1 MSNFGKKERGKT
13 SIKKKIIISVLLF
26 LVLITNSIVSNAAE
40 LALVGNQYFGTIYY
54 KSDVKVYTKNAWR
67 GYYVDGVEV
76 AWYRSYTVTKE
87 GSHTVKNGNTTLGTI
102 ILDKTPPTIN
112 IRNEA
117 AGDKKVR
124 KYVTATDVT
133 SHIDWIGVVDASNGK
148 VLYSCR
154 NQTYLSFEINK
165 EKVAKAYTVK
175 AMDKA
180 GWTSTQTFTV
190 QALPT
195 TTTSSKP
202 SKPSTG
208 SSASSV
214 ASTTVKPPVKY
225 TSSGSGSG
233 SGSSGSGSSS
243 SGSGSGSTTTPT
255 VTKDTTKPTIISI
268 TNKSGSTKVKDKVEI
283 VAKVKDNESGIK
295 GYVLNTNT
303 TATTSTKMTTFD
315 NPIVKTEKEIT
326 IPVTKNGTYYLHVK
340 DKEGNIASKAIK
352 VDNIDSKGPT
362 IAAPTLKDS
371 KTYAKELQY
380 SSTLKDDAGIK
391 RYAVSKESDV
401 KKLKDSDWKSVSGNP
416 KEQSINFKI
425 NANGT
430 YYIHAEDS
438 LGNASKKS
446 FKVDKVDNVVP
457 TINSVECNTKQKVA
471 KSTGVKVTVK
481 ASDKESGIDFIAIDK
496 NSKANYEEAKKYND
510 SAKVSKTTANFT
522 VKENGVWYVHAFDK
536 CGNAATKRIV
546 IDNLVDNV
554 GAYTAQSVNINKIED
569 KSQTKFLKDDF
580 VLSTDYETIKRVVLN
595 NTSLGIIRG
604 YWLGYI
610 ENAGIMKSYDR
621 NNDPSPYI
629 GDYENPSK
637 MKCKITTATA
647 RTALRMSEELGDD
660 SYNYNNVLDE
670 IAKGVKDKDIIKRY
684 ISDTLQTFA
693 FDIDGNGII
702 TKAESDTLLEYSAK
716 TTTTEDILTKSTQNN
731 KKYLFPVI
739 QDEGEY
745 EFDIVRYV
753 DENDHTKKGVTRL
766 DAETYKFVLDKTAP
780 TVKVKKDEMYS
791 TDKITYYTGV
801 AADNLTNIV
810 AYQFRTDSDIP
821 AQNNKDW
828 NTVSKNNQSLALE
841 VRQEFSANDEI
852 NNLILWVMDEAGNIG
867 YGDILEEDLQ
877 INEDVKSPTI
887 SKFSIDSTKAP
898 EEGDVMQSVVAKA
911 SDEHLKYY
919 QFSSNGSLD
928 VESDG
933 WINLDKAGNAQ
944 NQIISDTT
952 KGGKRSVTINAEIP
966 IYDDY
971 GKKVKIKD
979 YYFYVKDEDG
989 NMSVQSL
996 VDDEFK
1002 RDTQRPYIVGIEE
1015 ENEGDSNNKNL
1026 IIKATDFDGGTGVK
1040 SYKFTQ
1046 RKDEY
1051 NSDEFTKETAKA
1063 FTEVAD
1069 IIEQPSQANNYI
1081 MKFRVNVKNPGA
1093 YFFQIKDSATGKDAY
1108 EHEYLPN
1115 YSSKKGKI
1123 NEDIDIASM
1132 YAKAGNATFELNQG
1146 RSNISINET
1155 IATVLNIQKDADDPL
1170 SEMRIK
1176 YKRYGSSD
1184 NNIATI
1190 DESGNVTG
1198 ISKGKV
1204 TLSATAVNFDNTSI
1218 TQETTINVVDELTHI
1233 EEQPTRKL
1241 VVGEQETE
1249 LFTSIDKGTN
1259 ASIKWY
1265 ALDQNVTLDENVDP
1279 ATVTGATIVT
1289 TTEESKVAD
1298 ANIPDLEHVKASNL
1312 KLSVAEVNKGKKYVA
1327 RIANNSD
1334 IVNPPLVTAVNTN
1347 VVSVIS
1353 IKQPNTPVITATYAN
1368 GTRVTSGDWAN
1379 QEIRLTPN
1387 STYTGTSGDI
1397 IYQYAV
1403 KSKNAETGEYDLP
1416 KEEDW
1421 INYDEK
1427 AGLVFGEDDQ
1437 TKGKMIY
1444 FRAYTVYSGATEEE
1458 AIDIKNFSLTDNIE
1472 VNGFEE
1478 PYAKFELKL
1487 DMVEPEFESYELVP
1501 VDFNGNEIEEI
1512 TIPATDTKMS
1522 QNYIVKAKIK
1532 DNFISN
1538 VKLDLT
1544 MDNIGQTKHNEAEY
1558 VIDSDCF
1565 NDDEL
1570 KNGTYELSINLYD
1583 RFDSFKDLESE
1594 LYHIITKL
1602 TDEAFPNVK
1611 EANNKQ
1617 NDRLLDFNIDEA
1629 STVSLNRYDD
1639 NAEITGQEKTING
1652 RKTNA
1657 DDKAI
1662 DEKFYI
1668 VGSLKNGIKMTLNP
1682 GRDDMSGINNSDD
1695 SISYTISAYS
1705 RENYNKMINIINDTD
1720 EELNNKR
1727 SSLQSKQK
1735 ELEDKRNNLSNKYQ
1749 ELEGKVDELNDKNIS
1764 LMNKEA
1770 ELNKIV
1776 KDIENIVEPSE
1787 DEKKQLQEL
1796 NANKEK
1802 IQNEIITLKDEISH
1816 LEEEINALNNEKNAI
1831 DTEINELENEIDN
1844 LEMEIRDSVG
1854 INFFPES
1861 KETVAVEP
1869 GELNYILSWDGCY
1882 VIDARTTDNL
1892 NNVAHRYYYLVVD
1905 NNGSDDTRSSV
1916 IKYTDLSETEARIK
1930 VEIEDVSG
1938 IGSVQFKWTTD
1949 AEEIA
1954 KFNEGKYDEIEGWKD
1969 ADGSYPEYSVS
1980 TNNSEIEGEATLII
1994 VAEDDLGNKEPF
2006 SKVFKIDGKV
2016 TSPATMVFETIDD
2029 KEIIKDTKLPNENN
2043 EIYANDF
2050 GFISIIPGYD
2060 INVYNNNKEE
2070 LLTTYSYSLN
2080 GNENVGEQDKSGRIK
2095 AKITQEGVYTVEVKS
2110 QDKLN
2115 NEATVT
2121 YTLYVDKTGPEITY
2135 DGTTRNGTIKEE
2147 VSGIAWAKYIY
2158 TRGYTP
2164 TEEEVEEEG
2173 TVIEGNSFTGVV
2185 PDVDISGNAWF
2196 ITILTYDK
2204 AGNKGYFTNTTG
2216 QTWHPDNS
2224 EDDSAPIAS
2233 ELQNPIFD
2241 YIDTNSVIE
2250 FNEDRSGDISKEV
2263 ASGTVLTHKDRI
2275 YTAKE
2280 LPEKEVAYV
2289 KANYT
2294 ESYDAQSDI
2303 QEEKIE
2309 VYKGE
2314 ELIYTLINKKQE
2326 NGVMKQESLEGES
2339 EEVTINPENREIV
2352 FNCIQDR
2359 EEVYKIIIKATN
2371 GNNLTSI
2378 NTYIIS
2384 VDKKAPEVKFTP
2396 NGNEDWVYGYKDDK
2410 EIYDETAVYESPII
2424 VEIEDAMAG
2433 VDITKTNYYWT
2444 VNDERVGKIVE
2455 ASSITE
2461 DDSTKE
2467 DSKKEKFSVEIPSEV
2482 AEILENTVAGLAKLH
2497 VYTEDNK
2504 QNSVNK
2510 WVLENEVP
2518 DEWNV
2523 SDEYKIDNVR
2533 PTAPKIQAYYKK
2545 YYTGVSD
2552 EKGFENPYYEGMTT
2566 SSNVR
2571 IVTNDSY
2578 AASGIK
2584 KYQYSI
2590 YNEESKTWGAW
2601 EELDNIKYEGSE
2613 ITSYGTF
2620 TISEEGKTI
2629 VKTRAVNMV
2638 GRAGGPEEESEPFVI
2653 LIDRTAPEVEF
2664 HNMTVNRNSKEG
2676 GTNGI
2681 YVVDETV
2688 KVVVQDDPSGVNINR
2703 SKYQW
2708 IKEEIITN
2716 EEGTKESKYEAD
2728 PSKAKQLILADGEA
2742 TIRMPDNAEG
2752 NYKLWVYVEDN
2763 VNRGD
2768 ATGNGA
2774 EHLSE
2779 VYKFDSKVPEAPIL
2793 TATVPGKKQETI
2805 TKEDGTTEIREVD
2818 ADVEL
2823 PSGSI
2828 TNKTVTLHMVMADD
2842 KEPVSGVAKYQYSID
2857 EKTTW
2862 NDLNVPEDG
2871 DTKVNIETE
2880 GTYRI
2885 FIRAINGAGNV
2896 GIESIYEVMVDKT
2909 KPTVGIT
2916 PNGTSGA
2923 VKSISVVINA
2933 KDTLS
2938 GLVENDEYECYVS
2951 NSQEIDANATT
2962 TKFKNGETLNL
2973 IGDGLTGEYYLH
2985 IRPISDK
2992 AGNETEEFVSNKF
3005 IFNNETDKPVVTFT
3019 NIVTPEENSNVK
3031 VPNGT
3036 GENNWVRGIRV
3047 RVTVKDLD
3055 RTDENNFL
3063 IKASGVNPNTIKYK
3077 WAAEGETLQ
3086 ASDFAQLG
3094 NEGDITTEYPV
3105 ATPVGV
3111 AGKYTLYVYA
3121 EDNFGN
3127 NILAHSEVYY
3137 IDDIAPT
3144 GSLVIKGSIVEGEET
3159 VEIES
3164 DKITNKN
3171 VTLTV
3176 EGATAASGVKY
3187 QYSIDG
3193 GDKWRDTEMT
3203 EDGKGTVTFTE
3214 ESKYSVIFRAVGG
3227 TGIPGEPSEA
3237 FKFTIDKTK
3246 PEVTV
3251 KYIPEGLTNEK
3262 VLVTITANEDIRPVD
3277 GWTLSD
3283 DKRVLSKEFTENTEE
3298 TVEIVDIAGNIT
3310 EAKINV
3316 TNIDREDLVVNQ
3328 TQVYVDG
3335 GVLVTI
3341 TANKKLKRVEG
3352 WTAIDEYTITKLYQK
3367 DAVEVLEL
3375 EDIAGNKAKETVVV
3389 TLNKEGIKPNE
3400 GDITYNVVPS
3410 ELESKDGKKEYYLRI
3425 YNKDV
3430 TLGTLLRNLVL
3441 NGDKSYT
3448 VYEVVNGEKTEVPAN
3463 KVESTKVKTGS
3474 IIIEFA
3480 TTRYTTII
3488 MGNLDKDGAI
3498 TFKDIE
3504 IENKIRLHPEE
3515 ASETLEEI
3523 LKIASDINGDGKVTF
3538 MEDMVKINA
3547 LRLKKVEQNFIE

>member
-124 KYVTATDVT
+124 KYVTASDGT

-148 VLYSCR
+148 VLHSIR
-154 NQTYLSFEINK
+154 NSSYLSFEINK
-165 EKVAKAYTVK
+165 EKVAKSYTVK

-416 KEQSINFKI
+416 KEQSISFKI

-430 YYIHAEDS
+430 YYLHAEDS

-446 FKVDKVDNVVP
+446 FKVEKVDNIKP
-457 TINSVECNTKQKVA
+457 TIKSVECDTQQKTL
-471 KSTGVKVTVK
+471 KSVGVKVKVT
-481 ASDKESGIDFIAIDK
+481 AIDKESGIDFIVIDNK
-496 NSKANYEEAKKYND
+496 SKISYEDAGKYND
-510 SAKVSKTTANFT
+510 SVKKSSSEAEFT

-536 CGNAATKRIV
+536 CGNTVTKSIIV
-546 IDNLVDNV
+546 DNLVDV
-554 GAYTAQSVNINKIED
+554 LGTYTAKNIKINNID
-569 KSQTKFLKDDF
+569 MDSTTHKSETKYLNDNFY
-580 VLSTDYETIKRVVLN
+580 LSTDYQTIKRVVLQN
-595 NTSLGIIRG
+595 NTTGIKRG
-604 YWLGYI
+604 YWLGYVD
-610 ENAGIMKSYDR
+610 NAGVMTTYNRD
-621 NNDPSPYI
+621 NDPSPYRGEYESSKKINTTTANTAEKIAQDI
-629 GDYENPSK
+629 GDNTDYN
-637 MKCKITTATA
+637 
-647 RTALRMSEELGDD
+647 ALLKAVAEKTNDD
-660 SYNYNNVLDE
+660 DL
-670 IAKGVKDKDIIKRY
+670 AKRY
-684 ISDTLQTFA
+684 VSETLQTFA
-693 FDIDGNGII
+693 YDLNGNGVIASSEADI
-702 TKAESDTLLEYSAK
+702 LKNYAKGEPTQSTKDFLTNK
-716 TTTTEDILTKSTQNN
+716 TTNN
-731 KKYLFPVI
+731 KNYLFPVI

-753 DENDHTKKGVTRL
+753 DENDNTKKGIKRL
-766 DAETYKFVLDKTAP
+766 PAETYKFVLDKTAP
-780 TVKVKKDEMYS
+780 TVKVTKDEATS
-791 TDKITYYTGV
+791 TDRVIYYKGV
-801 AADNLTNIV
+801 AVDNLTNIV
-810 AYQFRTDSDIP
+810 AYQFRTDATIP
-821 AQNNKDW
+821 KENNNSWKYIS
-828 NTVSKNNQSLALE
+828 NPNNRSEGIEVSYQTSPNEEPGN
-841 VRQEFSANDEI
+841 I
-852 NNLILWVMDEAGNIG
+852 ILWVMDEAGNIG
-867 YGDILEEDLQ
+867 YGESLKETIT
-877 INEDVKSPTI
+877 IKEDVLSPTI
-887 SKFSIDSTKAP
+887 SSFNLDSKNTASTK
-898 EEGDVMQSVVAKA
+898 VMQKVIATA
-911 SDEHLKYY
+911 TDENLKYY
-919 QFSSNGSLD
+919 QFSADGNLD
-928 VESDG
+928 AEANG
-933 WINLDKAGNAQ
+933 WINIDKQ
-944 NQIISDTT
+944 KTEVISDNTS
-952 KGGKRSVTINAEIP
+952 KGKRSVTISTEIP
-966 IYDDY
+966 VYSDDAN
-971 GKKVKIKD
+971 KVKIKD
-979 YYFYVKDEDG
+979 YYFYVKDTNG
-989 NMSVQSL
+989 NISVKSL
-996 VDDEFK
+996 KKSFK
-1002 RDTQRPYIVGIEE
+1002 RDTQRPHILSIEE
-1015 ENEGDSNNKNL
+1015 ENKGDANNKTL
-1026 IIKATDFDGGTGVK
+1026 IIKATDFKGGTGLAG
-1040 SYKFTQ
+1040 YKYTQ
-1046 RKDEY
+1046 DKATYENDA
-1051 NSDEFTKETAKA
+1051 EFTKNVNSPFNNIANVVE
-1063 FTEVAD
+1063 E
-1069 IIEQPSQANNYI
+1069 PSEANNY
-1081 MKFRVNVKNPGA
+1081 VKTFEVTVGNPGA
-1093 YFFQIKDSATGKDAY
+1093 YFFQVKDAATGSDANGKQY
-1108 EHEYLPN
+1108 GAN
-1115 YSSKKGKI
+1115 YSSKEGQL
-1123 NEDIDIASM
+1123 NGNVDIASI
-1132 YAKAGNATFELNQG
+1132 YAKAGNATFETDKGNK
-1146 RSNISINET
+1146 NISINET
-1155 IATVLNIQKDADDPL
+1155 IKTVLHIQKNDQDPL
-1170 SEMRIK
+1170 SEMKIK
-1176 YKRYGSSD
+1176 YVRYGTSD
-1184 NNIATI
+1184 SNIATI
-1190 DESGNVTG
+1190 DEEGNVTG
-1198 ISKGKV
+1198 ISKGQV
-1204 TLSATAVNFDNTSI
+1204 TLTAVAVNFDNSEI
-1218 TQETTINVVDELTHI
+1218 TQTTTINVVDELTHI

-2196 ITILTYDK
+2196 ITILAYDK

-2224 EDDSAPIAS
+2224 EDDSAPIAG
-2233 ELQNPIFD
+2233 ELKNTIFD
-2241 YIDTNSVIE
+2241 YTEENTAIE
-2250 FNEDRSGDISKEV
+2250 FNEDRSGDISEEH
-2263 ASGTVLTHKDRI
+2263 ASEIVLTHKDRI

-2396 NGNEDWVYGYKDDK
+2396 NGNEDWVYGYKNDQ
-2410 EIYDETAVYESPII
+2410 ETYDETAKYESPII

-2716 EEGTKESKYEAD
+2716 EDGTKESKYEKD

-2763 VNRGD
+2763 VDRGD

-2951 NSQEIDANATT
+2951 NSQEVDANATT

-3047 RVTVKDLD
+3047 RITVKDLD

-3480 TTRYTTII
+3480 TTRYTTVI
-3488 MGNLDKDGAI
+3488 MGDLDKDGAI